1 MKAYRSISILL
12 CLAMLFGAIASLA
25 ACDINED
32 VIFEDTKENEGNTAT
47 EVCSDKESETETEAQ
62 SSTNQ
67 PPVTIPIEYDP
78 PASEFVGAQFAFA
91 LKLFKESLNQQEG
104 NDSLLISP
112 LSVALALAMTA
123 NGADGETLAELEE
136 LLGLP
141 IAELNEEFENYVG
154 SLTCRDKAKL
164 HIANSIW
171 LKENEVTLRKEFA
184 DLTEQYYKAD
194 VHARPFDQATADEI
208 NAWVDQNTDG
218 MIKKLFDELNS
229 EAVLYLINAL
239 VFDAKWA
246 SQYQDNSV
254 GSNEFLTI
262 DSILKKVD
270 MLKSEEY
277 GYLNDG
283 MAQGFVK
290 NYEDNYCFVAMLPQE
305 DISLD
310 QYIAQ
315 LDAQKLYTLVN
326 NPLEVAV
333 DVSIPKF
340 KYEYSANLADTL
352 QAMGLDRCFVGQGAD
367 FSGIGSCSS
376 GDLAIS
382 RVLHKTVI
390 ELTEAGTRAAAVTAV
405 EDVPESIP
413 IPPAYSVILN
423 RPFVYMILDR
433 KTCLPIFMGTVTD
446 IPDGEVLGQQES
458 VELVYE
464 DSIEVPL
471 MYDMPEVVRE
481 LFADFLVTQ
490 KNQKPYGPTM
500 MRIGSEEELAA
511 FTAICLSNKTSF
523 SPSLP
528 EGFFNEN
535 CLIVTHQIA
544 FSGMVEYDVRES
556 ALLQNQGNTQLVL
569 NVDARCPYMM
579 TDDEK
584 CWFIVVGL
592 SKDAA
597 TPDREYSVRFENIFY
612 EPEVVKIPLEG
623 VCVKIDCTGES
634 APYLAEIAEPANM
647 TDGNIF
653 IKIDNFDD
661 LKQLNNVLQQS
672 VFRTVNTEGDMS
684 YTQLVE
690 ELDASYF
697 EKYSLLIAYVAENSE
712 ITRHRLKYTSLY
724 HQGRIGKDT
733 VIMTVERMRSA
744 YDKGE
749 TGMAG
754 WLICGTLSKD
764 TAEISDLYYEIEF
777 QNSWALDY

>member
-1 MKAYRSISILL
+1 MKYRFISLLL
-12 CLAMLFGAIASLA
+12 CLSLLFGVLTAFS
-25 ACDINED
+25 ACDTHQEPIDSE
-32 VIFEDTKENEGNTAT
+32 IET
-47 EVCSDKESETETEAQ
+47 SQSSETDSDIPTQ
-62 SSTNQ
+62 TD
-67 PPVTIPIEYDP
+67 PPITIPVEYDP
-78 PASEFVGAQFAFA
+78 PASEFISTQFAFA

-104 NDSLLISP
+104 NDSMLISP
-112 LSVALALAMTA
+112 LSIALALAMTA
-123 NGADGETLAELEE
+123 NGAEGETLAELEE

-141 IAELNEEFENYVG
+141 VSELNEEFENFVG
-154 SLTCRDKAKL
+154 ALTSRDKAKL

-171 LKENEVTLRKEFA
+171 LKESEVALRKEFA
-184 DLTEQYYKAD
+184 DLTAQYYKAD
-194 VHARPFDQATADEI
+194 VHARPFDRATADEI
-208 NAWVDQNTDG
+208 NAWVDRNTDG
-218 MIKKLFDELNS
+218 MIKKLFDELDP

-246 SQYQDNSV
+246 SQYQKIDVRSD
-254 GSNEFLTI
+254 EFLSI
-262 DSILKKVD
+262 DGILKKVD

-290 NYEDNYCFVAMLPQE
+290 NYEGNYCFVAMLPRE
-305 DISLD
+305 DVSLD
-310 QYIAQ
+310 QYVAQ
-315 LDAQKLYTLVN
+315 LDTQKLYALVN
-326 NPLEVAV
+326 NPLKVSV

-376 GDLAIS
+376 GDLAIN
-382 RVLHKTVI
+382 RVLHKTAI

-405 EDVPESIP
+405 EEVPESEP
-413 IPPAYSVILN
+413 MPPAYSVTLN

-446 IPDGEVLGQQES
+446 IPDGEVLGQKES

-464 DSIEVPL
+464 DSIEVSL
-471 MYDMPEVVRE
+471 MYEPEVVRE

-511 FTAICLSNKTSF
+511 FTAICLSNRTPF

-528 EGFFNEN
+528 EGFFKEN

-544 FSGMVEYDVRES
+544 FSGMVEYDIREA
-556 ALLQNQGNTQLVL
+556 ALLRNQGNTQLVL

-584 CWFIVVGL
+584 CWFIVAGL
-592 SKDAA
+592 SKEAA
-597 TPDREYSVRFENIFY
+597 TPDREYSVQFENIFY
-612 EPEVVKIPLEG
+612 VPEEVSIPLDG

-634 APYLAEIAEPANM
+634 APYLAEIAEPSHM
-647 TDGNIF
+647 TDGNTF

-661 LKQLNNVLQQS
+661 LKQLNTVLQQS
-672 VFRTVNTEGDMS
+672 VFRTANTEGDMS

-697 EKYSLLIAYVAENSE
+697 EKYSLIIAYVAENSE

-724 HQGRIGKDT
+724 HQGKIGKDT

-744 YDKGE
+744 YDKGD

-754 WLICGTLSKD
+754 WFICHTTSKQ
-764 TAEISDLYYEIEF
+764 TAEINNLYYEIEF